1 MRRAKV
7 VLVGA
12 THTGKTSIVNRFI
25 FGDFTLHTVSTT
37 QPAFSQKVMNH
48 KGVVISLEIWDTAGQ
63 DRYHSLSPLFYRDA
77 EAGIVVFDITDTE
90 TFTKASKW
98 ISELKQERGD
108 EVMMIVVGNK
118 IDLEARRTVD
128 KADGQQ
134 LAASANAPYF
144 ETSAKTNEN
153 VDAVFQTICETVVQK
168 TAGMYPKAVTEPAKS
183 LKSTVTIA
191 DDTPKVRKGCC

>member
-12 THTGKTSIVNRFI
+12 AHAGKTSIVDRFI

-48 KGVVISLEIWDTAGQ
+48 KGSVISLEIWDTAGQ
-63 DRYHSLSPLFYRDA
+63 ERYHSLSPLFYRDA
-77 EAGIVVFDITDTE
+77 QAGVVVFDITDRE
-90 TFTKASKW
+90 TFLKASNW
-98 ISELKQERGD
+98 ISELKRERGD
-108 EVMMIVVGNK
+108 EVVIIVVGNK
-118 IDLEARRTVD
+118 IDLEERRVVD
-128 KADGQQ
+128 KEDARQ
-134 LAASANAPYF
+134 LAATVSAPYF

-153 VDAVFQTICETVVQK
+153 IDAVFQMVCETVGPR
-168 TAGMYPKAVTEPAKS
+168 TAQSRSAPEQSKS

-191 DDTPKVRKGCC
+191 EEAKEESSCC